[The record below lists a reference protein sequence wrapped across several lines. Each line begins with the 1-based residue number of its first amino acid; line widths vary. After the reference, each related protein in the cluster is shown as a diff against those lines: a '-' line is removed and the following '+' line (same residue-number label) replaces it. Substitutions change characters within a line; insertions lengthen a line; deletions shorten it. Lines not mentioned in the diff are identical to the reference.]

1 MQLQRI
7 ISSVSQ
13 STILL
18 LSPVCGVSTLLSA
31 ASATFSVE
39 AEVEGDIDVSV
50 DASADES
57 SDEPVQLPVSC
68 CFVIR
73 YVEQ

>member
-50 DASADES
+50 E
-57 SDEPVQLPVSC
+57 LPVSC
-68 CFVIR
+68 YFVIR

>member
-1 MQLQRI
+1 MLLQII

-31 ASATFSVE
+31 ASVIVSVE

-57 SDEPVQLPVSC
+57 SDEPVELPVSC